1 MKGTI
6 KGEILVVF
14 LGVVLG
20 IYMLIGGRSIR
31 IRNYKS
37 NFGCVKLNNM
47 LDFEANMEEI
57 KRSTPVGFKDMYNYH
72 PSH

>member
-1 MKGTI
+1 
-6 KGEILVVF
+6 
-14 LGVVLG
+14 
-20 IYMLIGGRSIR
+20 MLIGGRSIR